1 MGWLAGLSHV
11 RSFKIPPLTNSDV
24 GLLLSGS
31 YAASKAAVSNLTR
44 QVAVD
49 YGEFKIHCN
58 AICPGCR

>member
-1 MGWLAGLSHV
+1 MELSHV
-11 RSFKIPPLTNSDV
+11 RFPQNHIYDSSQQHL
-24 GLLLSGS
+24 GS